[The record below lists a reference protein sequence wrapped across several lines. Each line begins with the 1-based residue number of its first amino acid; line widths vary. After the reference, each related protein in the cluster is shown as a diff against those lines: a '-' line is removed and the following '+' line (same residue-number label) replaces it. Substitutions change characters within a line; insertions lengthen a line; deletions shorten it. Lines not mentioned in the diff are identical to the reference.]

1 MAGLGGLT
9 HEERIRT
16 DPVYAADARTERQR
30 IGAVIDHGVSI
41 GQYDLAKSLA
51 LETDLD
57 AEAAI
62 RVLDRMPAP
71 AAAPTAKVAVPATD
85 FALAFR
91 AQPRAGEEDDTD
103 DLCGMLAR
111 TRTRERRP

>member
-16 DPVYAADARTERQR
+16 DPAYAADARAERRR
-30 IGAVIDHGVSI
+30 IEAVIDHGVSI

-57 AEAAI
+57 ADAAI

-71 AAAPTAKVAVPATD
+71 APSCSCRKAPPAPGW
-85 FALAFR
+85 
-91 AQPRAGEEDDTD
+91 PRFG
-103 DLCGMLAR
+103 R
-111 TRTRERRP
+111 S

>member
-1 MAGLGGLT
+1 MAGLVGLT

-16 DPVYAADARTERQR
+16 DPVYAADARAERRR
-30 IGAVIDHGVSI
+30 IGAIINHGVSI
-41 GQYDLAKSLA
+41 GQYELAKSLA

-57 AEAAI
+57 ADAAI

-71 AAAPTAKVAVPATD
+71 APAPQAPVAVPATD
-85 FALAFR
+85 FARAFR
-91 AQPRAGEEDDTD
+91 TRPQAGEEDDTD

-111 TRTRERRP
+111 ARTRERGP